1 MTHTPADELRAAAA
15 KLRDDRNCDGY
26 TVDCN
31 SLELLRMIRILLNS
45 RLAIAG
51 WLESFDGID
60 LTEHGAMSEEI
71 THALAVSRAMN
82 GQTKPA
88 RAGAG
93 RIVDHLLGGPS

>member
-1 MTHTPADELRAAAA
+1 MTQTPADELRAAAT

-31 SLELLRMIRILLNS
+31 SRELLGMIRILLNS
-45 RLAIAG
+45 RLALAD
-51 WLESFDGID
+51 WLESLNGID

-71 THALAVSRAMN
+71 THALAVARAIN
-82 GQTKPA
+82 GQTKPS

-93 RIVDHLLGGPS
+93 RIVDHLLGGQS